1 MGWDSN
7 GEPLTPIACTCSGG
21 DLQRVQLLSSH
32 GADRGPV
39 DPGWAPPEDDLEPP
53 LSSAEQCSLLKAC
66 APACAP
72 DASCAT
78 ALVLVCS
85 RQGHAARDWAGTQLL
100 PCY

>member
-39 DPGWAPPEDDLEPP
+39 DPGWASPEDDLEPP

-66 APACAP
+66 APTCAP
-72 DASCAT
+72 VMPFLRHCFSCGRHCLGAR
-78 ALVLVCS
+78 VL
-85 RQGHAARDWAGTQLL
+85 
-100 PCY
+100 